1 MAKKIDL
8 DTAGRLIEAAKKKAK
23 EIKVA
28 MNIAVVDEGNNL
40 VAFQRMNGAWLG
52 SINISMN
59 KAYTARAFDMETK
72 TLMPLCQPG
81 QPLYGIHASNDGR
94 LIIFPGGI
102 PLKDGDTVID
112 PIGDAR
118 SRYTVRFYVIAMFFI
133 VFDIEAIFLYPWA
146 VVFKPLGW
154 FGFVEMLVFISII
167 AVGLVYV
174 WGKGALEWE

>member
-1 MAKKIDL
+1 M
-8 DTAGRLIEAAKKKAK
+8 LINYVPVLIFILIAVGLVAMIVVLSELLGKKKHFPAK
-23 EIKVA
+23 DLPYECG
-28 MNIAVVDEGNNL
+28 M
-40 VAFQRMNGAWLG
+40 
-52 SINISMN
+52 
-59 KAYTARAFDMETK
+59 
-72 TLMPLCQPG
+72 
-81 QPLYGIHASNDGR
+81 
-94 LIIFPGGI
+94 
-102 PLKDGDTVID
+102 D

-154 FGFVEMLVFISII
+154 FGFLEMLVFISII